1 MFKNEILSV
10 LSLFVFT
17 FTACSSNEIGESKDV
32 AQDKIY
38 QSYQISY
45 TEGNTNAEIFCQF
58 RFAGSNGTTLV
69 LNKPSQLQFDNE
81 KLSVDSSSGAG
92 AFYRAYKPVNN
103 FYGSHTITFTDTESK
118 KLENSF
124 SFDSFTLINIPAAVT
139 KNQSFNLNFETTAL
153 QGDDYIEVGASNTD
167 SSFSVTHN
175 AADAG
180 NFITIPAKELQRQK
194 GKELTLEATLY
205 RKIPLQQSKIEG
217 GKIEISYSLKPV
229 KIKLTE

>member
-1 MFKNEILSV
+1 MFKNKILPV
-10 LSLFVFT
+10 LILFVFT

-38 QSYQISY
+38 QSYHISY

-81 KLSVDSSSGAG
+81 KLSIDSSSGAG

-139 KNQSFNLNFETTAL
+139 KNQPFNLNFETTAL

-180 NFITIPAKELQRQK
+180 NFITISAKELQRQK
-194 GKELTLEATLY
+194 GKELILEATLY

-229 KIKLTE
+229 KIKLIE